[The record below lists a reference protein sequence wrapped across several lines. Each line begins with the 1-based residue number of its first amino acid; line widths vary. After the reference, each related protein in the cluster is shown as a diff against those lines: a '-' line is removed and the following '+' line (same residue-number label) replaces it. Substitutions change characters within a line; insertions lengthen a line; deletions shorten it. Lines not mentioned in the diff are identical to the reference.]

1 MMQGGRQPQTYQ
13 EWLNELNNSTQQARI
28 LECAVS
34 AAKLAPSPK
43 VAFHD
48 AALVLA
54 NMYKREMNKA
64 ADNPV
69 LERTIKSKFDTITQK
84 LFQGPMSKV
93 LEHVIAT
100 EPSFDPQ
107 ASGIRQGTRGA
118 LGYINPPH
126 KDGKSSLGFL

>member
-1 MMQGGRQPQTYQ
+1 MMPSRQPQTYQ
-13 EWLNELNNSTQQARI
+13 EWLNELNNSTQQSRI
-28 LECAVS
+28 LECAVV
-34 AAKLAPSPK
+34 AAKLAPNQK
-43 VAFHD
+43 AAFHD

-54 NMYKREMNKA
+54 GMYKREMFKA
-64 ADNPV
+64 IDNPV
-69 LERTIKSKFDTITQK
+69 LERTIKSKFNAVTQK
-84 LFQGPMSKV
+84 LFQGSIDKV

-118 LGYINPPH
+118 LGFIKPPH